1 MNTITFI
8 ATTNIVPNAGYSRS
22 VMDQDLI
29 EFIRNSIR
37 QNNGLKPENALKVRQ
52 IPNNIF
58 EIIDGHI
65 RFEAAKQENLEELP
79 CIVVEMDDDE
89 AYMALI
95 NENKCQE
102 MTALDI
108 GLHAL
113 GFESRVGGRGNKSD
127 LTLYAEKIRKHPQN
141 VRLYR
146 DGAKVYKHIET
157 ELFYDEK
164 MKLRSKAT
172 VLCDFKNLNDRSWLG
187 LSKIVVNRK
196 YGTPD
201 LKKGIRLVK
210 KVMEMENS
218 EEWID
223 AFLPYEKIIA
233 LSMAKATSFHLI
245 DPVFKELNRLK
256 QFYENNPEA
265 GNVNEL
271 HDWLSEH
278 GVETDQY
285 GRERLKFRD
294 IVKHC
299 KSIMNGNNKEMASW
313 IEGDCLEHIHEIPDN
328 SVALLLTDPPYGC
341 TYRSISDRTN
351 RTIANDNPE
360 DSTRI
365 LKESLEQIYP
375 KMKDDSYIV
384 VFSGDKMLADFI
396 NIIKGAGFTYQGV
409 AVWKKSHHTQGSLIS
424 GLRPITEKIIYATKG
439 KPVLYDGIC
448 DHFEYPNTKN
458 QFHQTEKPAGLLRE
472 LIGAMTVP
480 GDSVVD
486 CFAGSGSTVV
496 QAKAMG
502 RNWWGCVLDPD
513 DYQNGYMRLN
523 EDMAEAA

>member
-8 ATTNIVPNAGYSRS
+8 ATANIVPNSGYSRA
-22 VMDQDLI
+22 VMDLELI

-37 QNNGLKPENALKVRQ
+37 QNNGLKPEHALKVRQ
-52 IPNNIF
+52 IPNNSF

-65 RFEAAKQENLEELP
+65 RFEAAKQENIEELP
-79 CIVVEMDDDE
+79 CLVVEMDDDE
-89 AYMALI
+89 AYMALV

-108 GLHAL
+108 GIHAL
-113 GFESRVGGRGNKSD
+113 GFEARAGGRGNKSD
-127 LTLYAEKIRKHPQN
+127 LTLYAEKIHKHPQN
-141 VRLYR
+141 VRVYR
-146 DGAKVYKHIET
+146 DGAKVYKRIEADLT
-157 ELFYDEK
+157 YEDK

-187 LSKIVVNRK
+187 LSKIVVNGK

-210 KVMEMENS
+210 KVMAMDNGD
-218 EEWID
+218 EWID
-223 AFLPYEKIIA
+223 AFLPYEKIIK
-233 LSMAKATSFHLI
+233 LSMLKHTSFHI
-245 DPVFKELNRLK
+245 IAPVFNELNRLK
-256 QFYENNPEA
+256 QFYENNPEV
-265 GNVNEL
+265 GNIDEL
-271 HDWLSEH
+271 HEWLAEH
-278 GVETDQY
+278 GIETDQH
-285 GRERLKFRD
+285 GVERLKFRN

-299 KSIMNGNNKEMASW
+299 NSIMNVNNKEMASW
-313 IEGDCLEHIHEIPDN
+313 VEGDCLEHIHEIPDG

-360 DSTRI
+360 DATRI
-365 LKESLEQIYP
+365 LKESLEQLYP

-396 NIIKGAGFTYQGV
+396 NVIKTAGYHYEGV
-409 AVWKKSHHTQGSLIS
+409 AIWKKSQHTQGSLIC

-439 KPVLYDGIC
+439 KPVLYNAINE
-448 DHFEYPNTKN
+448 HFEYPNAKN
-458 QFHQTEKPAGLLRE
+458 EFHQTEKPAGLLRE

-502 RNWWGCVLDPD
+502 RNWWGCVLDSD

-523 EDMAEAA
+523 EELPEAA